1 MNRFFNPL
9 LRRRAAATL
18 AAPIPTTEEKIR
30 LLSSADLFQDLPEED
45 VERIE
50 QMTVMSQCPRGQI
63 VYAPGE
69 TREALFLLKRGR
81 IEIYRL
87 GEDGKRLL
95 VSTVQAGMAFGD
107 MALTGQRMHGGYA
120 EAVEDCMICVMS
132 RADVEALVQQYPA
145 VAVRIIRMLSDRVTD
160 LEERLDESVL
170 RDIPS
175 RIAAALLRA
184 AQQDGPSIK
193 MTHLQIAEVVGT
205 HRETVTRTLGEFR
218 DRGMIRLGRSRIDLV
233 DLAALQETAGGLT
246 PA

>member
-1 MNRFFNPL
+1 MNRLLDPL
-9 LRRRAAATL
+9 LRRRAAA
-18 AAPIPTTEEKIR
+18 APATSPPSFEEKVR
-30 LLSSADLFQDLPEED
+30 LLSSAELFQDLPPED

-50 QMTVMSQCPRGQI
+50 RMTVMSQCPRGQI

-107 MALTGQRMHGGYA
+107 MALTGQKMNGGYA

-132 RADVEALVQQYPA
+132 RSDVEALVQEYPA
-145 VAVRIIRMLSDRVTD
+145 VAVRIIRMLAERLTD
-160 LEERLDESVL
+160 LEERLDESAL

-175 RIAAALLRA
+175 RVAAAILRA
-184 AQQDGPSIK
+184 AQQDDQSIR
-193 MTHLQIAEVVGT
+193 MTHLQLAEIVGT
-205 HRETVTRTLGEFR
+205 HRETVTRTLGEFQE
-218 DRGMIRLGRSRIDLV
+218 RGLIRLARGRIDVL
-233 DLAALQETAGGLT
+233 DIEALQATAGV
-246 PA
+246 A